1 MARFTDKGVAALR
14 PMAER
19 YETWEGG
26 GFGIRVSPRGKKAW
40 IWVYHFAGRPRRMTL
55 GSYPAMGLADARL
68 KLAAARK
75 LLEHGIDPGDREV
88 ESRRAER
95 SAETVGDL
103 VEAYLEKWAR
113 PRKRSAAEDERILRK
128 DVTSAWGYKKA
139 KDIARRDVIALLD
152 RIVER
157 GSPIAANRTLAVC
170 RRMFGWALSRDIVPT
185 NPCAAVKAPGKETR
199 RDRVLSTDE
208 IAVFW
213 RSLADPAL
221 PISKPIRLALKLQL
235 VTAQR
240 KGEVIDAGWS
250 EFDLDEGMCTIPGER
265 AKNGLPHR
273 VPLSQMAMTVLDE
286 VRAMLPGASATK
298 WLFASP
304 RREGPVTGPAVD
316 HAMRDNREA
325 LGTGDATPHDLR
337 RTAASYMTSI
347 GISRLVVSKILNHA
361 EAGVT
366 AVYDRHSYDAE
377 KRAALDAWGARLQQ
391 IVDASDRHA
400 NIVQMRA
407 L

>member
-1 MARFTDKGVAALR
+1 
-14 PMAER
+14 
-19 YETWEGG
+19 
-26 GFGIRVSPRGKKAW
+26 
-40 IWVYHFAGRPRRMTL
+40 
-55 GSYPAMGLADARL
+55 MGLADARL

-75 LLEHGIDPGDREV
+75 LLEYGIDPGDREV

-240 KGEVIDAGWS
+240 KGEVIDAEWS
-250 EFDLDEGMCTIPGER
+250 EFDLDGGMWTIPGER

-286 VRAMLPGASATK
+286 VRAMLPEASATK

-391 IVDASDRHA
+391 IVDALDRHA

-407 L
+407 I

>member
-1 MARFTDKGVAALR
+1 M
-14 PMAER
+14 
-19 YETWEGG
+19 W
-26 GFGIRVSPRGKKAW
+26 
-40 IWVYHFAGRPRRMTL
+40 
-55 GSYPAMGLADARL
+55 
-68 KLAAARK
+68 
-75 LLEHGIDPGDREV
+75 
-88 ESRRAER
+88 
-95 SAETVGDL
+95 
-103 VEAYLEKWAR
+103 
-113 PRKRSAAEDERILRK
+113 
-128 DVTSAWGYKKA
+128 
-139 KDIARRDVIALLD
+139 
-152 RIVER
+152 
-157 GSPIAANRTLAVC
+157 
-170 RRMFGWALSRDIVPT
+170 
-185 NPCAAVKAPGKETR
+185 
-199 RDRVLSTDE
+199 
-208 IAVFW
+208 
-213 RSLADPAL
+213 
-221 PISKPIRLALKLQL
+221 
-235 VTAQR
+235 
-240 KGEVIDAGWS
+240 
-250 EFDLDEGMCTIPGER
+250 TIPGER